1 LVDGSQRS
9 GFSVQRAGG
18 LEGWRA
24 GGLEGWRA
32 GGLEGWRARHK
43 VAGVETSLD
52 E

>member
-9 GFSVQRAGG
+9 GFSVHRAGG

-24 GGLEGWRA
+24 GGLEGWRT

-43 VAGVETSLD
+43 VAVVETSLD

>member
-9 GFSVQRAGG
+9 GFSVH
-18 LEGWRA
+18 RA

-43 VAGVETSLD
+43 VAVVETSLD